1 MRAAAIPFSKM
12 TDRSLSGVFV
22 KRFGL
27 HGTGPLRSYAH
38 RDDYYIIGIIT
49 AGSADVDI
57 DFERKRVCA
66 GDILVVSPWQIH
78 RPVSGSSDVD
88 GWIVALSPEYLTEEE
103 ASLVAEYCVAATPLH
118 LHGDR
123 VADIDSLC
131 RMLGKH
137 ADNDTVIVALALA
150 VKTLVLTSL
159 ESADSGAVARYKRIT
174 LRLRQLLDVNLS
186 VEKRPSA
193 YAGMLNIS
201 EIYLN
206 EAVKGATGMSVGAY
220 IRSRIIIEAKRR
232 MVYTSKSAK
241 EIAYE
246 LGYADYSYFSR
257 LFTKSAGVSP
267 ADFRKNL
274 K

>member
-27 HGTGPLRSYAH
+27 PGTDALRSYAH
-38 RDDYYIIGIIT
+38 RDDYYIIAIIT
-49 AGSADVDI
+49 TGTADVDI
-57 DFERKRVCA
+57 DFERKRICA

-78 RPVSGSSDVD
+78 RPMAGSSDVD
-88 GWIVALSPEYLTEEE
+88 GWMVAISPEYLTEEE
-103 ASLVAEYCVAATPLH
+103 TSLVAEYCVTAMPLH